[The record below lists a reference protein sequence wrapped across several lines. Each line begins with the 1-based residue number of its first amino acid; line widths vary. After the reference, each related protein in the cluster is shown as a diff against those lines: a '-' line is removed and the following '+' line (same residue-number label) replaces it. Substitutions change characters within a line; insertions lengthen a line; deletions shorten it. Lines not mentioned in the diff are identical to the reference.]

1 MKKDLENKDLVYK
14 EYKKTG
20 KDLFVYKYKLLS
32 ESLK

>member
-1 MKKDLENKDLVYK
+1 MSKDLEKKDLIYK